1 MTACN
6 SEKNSENKLAS
17 ENRLISQNSLVKTHR
32 QKKANSHQTF
42 RLTQLFSTQLDK
54 WLIAACL
61 GMMTALSV
69 IGLLMTSGWFISAA
83 AMAGMVALGSHSFNY
98 LVPAAIIRVMAMV
111 RTAGRYGEMMVS
123 HHAVFGLLQR
133 LRVRFFTQF
142 ARLPLANLSSTLQST
157 HAMHRLTHD
166 IEVLNELPL
175 RVVSPWLVAT
185 TASLLVATLL
195 YQYEVN
201 PVLIAIFLIAGLML
215 PAMLTWRSI
224 KHARAHQ
231 ALAESRRVSLL
242 NPLSALTHLLIWQ
255 RWQSELTAFNS
266 LDTQHT
272 HQQKRIQRAQSLVM
286 LIMQWLIAAVLVGL
300 LVGFYHTSLVI
311 SVPMLLALFL
321 GIMGMTDLLAPL
333 VTHSLALGNSLAA
346 KHQLNELL
354 NPSLQ
359 PSHHLTPDLTHH
371 LNHDLA
377 PLPIDVARLS
387 APLTLTINQLAAK
400 MPQAIVGFKAIS
412 FTATQG
418 TPVLITGRSG
428 AGKSTLL
435 QVLAHELAP
444 QQGSIELNG
453 MDWLALPNT
462 PALTGY
468 LGQQIDIFDQTL
480 ATNLRLG
487 SADAGDEQLW
497 QVLDSVGL
505 KDWARNQPLQ
515 LQTPLGEYGQAIS
528 GGQARRIALARLL
541 LSPKKILLLDE
552 PFAGL
557 DKKSR
562 EALWQMLVQHQQQGI
577 LIIVTH
583 HLWQTDQP
591 INIVQLPEPDVFI

>member
-1 MTACN
+1 MKDSN
-6 SEKNSENKLAS
+6 SK
-17 ENRLISQNSLVKTHR
+17 NRLISPNSFVKTHP

-42 RLTQLFSTQLDK
+42 RLTQLFSTQLDN

-61 GMMTALSV
+61 GIMTALSV
-69 IGLLMTSGWFISAA
+69 IGLLMMSGWFISAA

-98 LVPAAIIRVMAMV
+98 LVPAAIIRVMAMI

-201 PVLIAIFLIAGLML
+201 PVLIATFLIAGLML
-215 PAMLTWRSI
+215 PALLTWRSI

-266 LDTQHT
+266 VDTQHT

-300 LVGFYHTSLVI
+300 LVGFYHTPLVI

-321 GIMGMTDLLAPL
+321 GIMGMTDLLTPL

-359 PSHHLTPDLTHH
+359 PSHHL
-371 LNHDLA
+371 NHDLA
-377 PLPIDVARLS
+377 PLPIDVARLN

-412 FTATQG
+412 LTATQG
-418 TPVLITGRSG
+418 IPVLITGRSG

-453 MDWLALPNT
+453 MDWLALQNT

-487 SADAGDEQLW
+487 NADASDEQLW
-497 QVLDSVGL
+497 QVLGKVGL
-505 KDWARNQPLQ
+505 KDWARSQPLQ

-562 EALWQMLVQHQQQGI
+562 EALWQMLVKHQQQGI

-583 HLWQTDQP
+583 HLWQTDHP
-591 INIVQLPEPDVFI
+591 INIVQLPEPDVLI

>member
-1 MTACN
+1 MTASN
-6 SEKNSENKLAS
+6 KEHNSENKLAS
-17 ENRLISQNSLVKTHR
+17 ENRLISQNSLIKTHP

-54 WLIAACL
+54 WLIAALL
-61 GMMTALSV
+61 GIMTALSV

-133 LRVRFFTQF
+133 LRVRFFNQF

-201 PVLIAIFLIAGLML
+201 PMLIAIFLIAGLML
-215 PAMLTWRSI
+215 PALLTWRSI

-266 LDTQHT
+266 VDTQHT

-300 LVGFYHTSLVI
+300 LVGFYHTPLVI
-311 SVPMLLALFL
+311 SVPMLLALSL
-321 GIMGMTDLLAPL
+321 GIMGMTDLLTPL

-359 PSHHLTPDLTHH
+359 PSHHL
-371 LNHDLA
+371 NHDLA
-377 PLPIDVARLS
+377 PLPIDVARLN
-387 APLTLTINQLAAK
+387 APLTLTIHQLAAK

-412 FTATQG
+412 LTATQG
-418 TPVLITGRSG
+418 IPVLITGRSG

-453 MDWLALPNT
+453 MDWLALHDT

-487 SADAGDEQLW
+487 NADASDEQLW
-497 QVLDSVGL
+497 QVLGKVGL
-505 KDWARNQPLQ
+505 KDWARSQPLQ

-583 HLWQTDQP
+583 HLWQTECP

>member
-1 MTACN
+1 MTD
-6 SEKNSENKLAS
+6 SNSENNS
-17 ENRLISQNSLVKTHR
+17 ENRLINQNSFVKTHP
-32 QKKANSHQTF
+32 QKKSNSHQTF

-61 GMMTALSV
+61 GIMTALSV

-83 AMAGMVALGSHSFNY
+83 AMAGMVALGSHNFNY

-133 LRVRFFTQF
+133 LRVRFFNQF

-185 TASLLVATLL
+185 TASLLVAILL
-195 YQYEVN
+195 YQYDVN

-224 KHARAHQ
+224 KHARAQQ

-255 RWQSELTAFNS
+255 RWQSELTDFNS
-266 LDTQHT
+266 VDTQHT

-300 LVGFYHTSLVI
+300 LVGFYHTPLVI

-354 NPSLQ
+354 DPSLQ
-359 PSHHLTPDLTHH
+359 PSHH

-387 APLTLTINQLAAK
+387 APLTLTINQLAGK
-400 MPQAIVGFKAIS
+400 LPQAIVGFKAIS
-412 FTATQG
+412 LTATQG
-418 TPVLITGRSG
+418 IPVLITGRSG
-428 AGKSTLL
+428 VGKSTLL
-435 QVLAHELAP
+435 QVLAHELAA

-453 MDWLALPNT
+453 MDWLALQNK

-487 SADAGDEQLW
+487 SADASDEQLW
-497 QVLDSVGL
+497 QVLGKVGL
-505 KDWARNQPLQ
+505 KDWARSQPLQ

-541 LSPKKILLLDE
+541 LTPKKILLLDE

-557 DKKSR
+557 DTKSR

-583 HLWQTDQP
+583 HLWQTECP
-591 INIVQLPEPDVFI
+591 INIVQLPELDVLI

>member
-1 MTACN
+1 MTAP
-6 SEKNSENKLAS
+6 NSENNS
-17 ENRLISQNSLVKTHR
+17 ENRLISQNRLVKTHP

-54 WLIAACL
+54 WLIAALL
-61 GMMTALSV
+61 GIMTALSV

-133 LRVRFFTQF
+133 LRVRFFNQF

-185 TASLLVATLL
+185 TASLLVAILL

-201 PVLIAIFLIAGLML
+201 PMLIAIFLIAGLML

-300 LVGFYHTSLVI
+300 LVGFYHTPLVI
-311 SVPMLLALFL
+311 SVPMLLALSL

-359 PSHHLTPDLTHH
+359 PSHHL
-371 LNHDLA
+371 NHDLA
-377 PLPIDVARLS
+377 PLPIDVARLN

-412 FTATQG
+412 LTATQG
-418 TPVLITGRSG
+418 IPVLITGRSG

-444 QQGSIELNG
+444 QQGSIELSG
-453 MDWLALPNT
+453 MDWLALHNT
-462 PALTGY
+462 PALIGY

-487 SADAGDEQLW
+487 NADASDEQLW
-497 QVLDSVGL
+497 QVLGKVGL
-505 KDWARNQPLQ
+505 KDWARSQPLQ

-562 EALWQMLVQHQQQGI
+562 EALWQMLVKHQQQGI

-583 HLWQTDQP
+583 HLWQTECP
-591 INIVQLPEPDVFI
+591 INIVQLPEPDVLI

>member
-1 MTACN
+1 MTAPN
-6 SEKNSENKLAS
+6 SEKNSENKFAS
-17 ENRLISQNSLVKTHR
+17 ENRLISQKSLVKTHR

-61 GMMTALSV
+61 GIMTALSV

-83 AMAGMVALGSHSFNY
+83 AMAGMLALGSHSFNY

-123 HHAVFGLLQR
+123 HHAVFGLLRR
-133 LRVRFFTQF
+133 LRVRFFNQF

-201 PVLIAIFLIAGLML
+201 PVLIGIFLIAGLML

-300 LVGFYHTSLVI
+300 LVGFYHTPLII

-359 PSHHLTPDLTHH
+359 PNHYLKPDLA
-371 LNHDLA
+371 HDLA
-377 PLPIDVARLS
+377 PLPIDAARLN

-412 FTATQG
+412 LTATQG
-418 TPVLITGRSG
+418 IPVLITGRSG

-444 QQGSIELNG
+444 QQGSIELSG
-453 MDWLALPNT
+453 MDWLALHNT

-487 SADAGDEQLW
+487 SADASDEQLW
-497 QVLDSVGL
+497 QVLSKVGL

>member
-1 MTACN
+1 MTDSNC
-6 SEKNSENKLAS
+6 ENNS
-17 ENRLISQNSLVKTHR
+17 ENRLISQNSFVKTHR
-32 QKKANSHQTF
+32 QKKVNSHQTF

-54 WLIAACL
+54 WLIAALL
-61 GMMTALSV
+61 GIMTALSV

-133 LRVRFFTQF
+133 LRVRFFNQF

-166 IEVLNELPL
+166 IEILNELPL

-195 YQYEVN
+195 YQYGVN

-215 PAMLTWRSI
+215 PVMLTWRSI
-224 KHARAHQ
+224 KHARVHQ

-266 LDTQHT
+266 VDTQHT

-300 LVGFYHTSLVI
+300 LVGFYHTPLVI
-311 SVPMLLALFL
+311 SVPMLLALSL

-359 PSHHLTPDLTHH
+359 PSHHL
-371 LNHDLA
+371 NHDLA
-377 PLPIDVARLS
+377 PLPIDVARLN
-387 APLTLTINQLAAK
+387 APLTLAINQLAAK

-412 FTATQG
+412 LTATQG
-418 TPVLITGRSG
+418 IPVLITGRSG

-435 QVLAHELAP
+435 QVLARELAP

-453 MDWLALPNT
+453 RDWLALHDT

-487 SADAGDEQLW
+487 NADASDEQLW
-497 QVLDSVGL
+497 QVLGKVGL
-505 KDWARNQPLQ
+505 KDWARSQPLQ

-583 HLWQTDQP
+583 HLWQTECP
-591 INIVQLPEPDVFI
+591 INIVQLPEPGVFI

>member
-1 MTACN
+1 MTDSN
-6 SEKNSENKLAS
+6 SK
-17 ENRLISQNSLVKTHR
+17 NRLISQNSFVKTHP
-32 QKKANSHQTF
+32 QKKVNSHQTF

-54 WLIAACL
+54 WLIAALL
-61 GMMTALSV
+61 GILTALSV

-111 RTAGRYGEMMVS
+111 RTAGRYGEMIVS

-133 LRVRFFTQF
+133 LRVRFFNQF
-142 ARLPLANLSSTLQST
+142 VRLPLVKLSSTLQST

-215 PAMLTWRSI
+215 PALLTWRSI

-272 HQQKRIQRAQSLVM
+272 HQQKRIQRTQSLVM

-300 LVGFYHTSLVI
+300 LVGFYHTPLVI

-359 PSHHLTPDLTHH
+359 PSHHL
-371 LNHDLA
+371 NHDLA
-377 PLPIDVARLS
+377 PLPIDVARLN

-400 MPQAIVGFKAIS
+400 MPQAIVGFKAFS
-412 FTATQG
+412 LTATQG
-418 TPVLITGRSG
+418 IPVLITGRSG

-435 QVLAHELAP
+435 QVLARELAP

-453 MDWLALPNT
+453 MDWLTLPNT

-487 SADAGDEQLW
+487 NADASDEQLW
-497 QVLDSVGL
+497 QVLGKVGL
-505 KDWARNQPLQ
+505 KDWARSQPLQ

-541 LSPKKILLLDE
+541 LSPKRILLLDE

-583 HLWQTDQP
+583 HLWQTECP

>member
-1 MTACN
+1 MTDST

-17 ENRLISQNSLVKTHR
+17 ENRLINQNSRVNTHR
-32 QKKANSHQTF
+32 QKKSNSHQTF
-42 RLTQLFSTQLDK
+42 RLTQLFSTQLDN

-61 GMMTALSV
+61 AMMTALSV

-83 AMAGMVALGSHSFNY
+83 AMTGMVALGSHSFNY

-133 LRVRFFTQF
+133 LRVRFFNQF
-142 ARLPLANLSSTLQST
+142 SRLPLANLSITLQST

-166 IEVLNELPL
+166 IDVLNELPL

-195 YQYEVN
+195 YQYEVS

-215 PAMLTWRSI
+215 PTMLTWRSI

-266 LDTQHT
+266 VDTQHT

-286 LIMQWLIAAVLVGL
+286 LIMQWLMAAVLVGL
-300 LVGFYHTSLVI
+300 LVGFYHTPLVI

-359 PSHHLTPDLTHH
+359 PSHHL
-371 LNHDLA
+371 NHDLA
-377 PLPIDVARLS
+377 PLPIDVARLN
-387 APLTLTINQLAAK
+387 APLTLTIHQLAAK

-412 FTATQG
+412 LTATQG
-418 TPVLITGRSG
+418 IPVLITGRSG

-453 MDWLALPNT
+453 MDWLALQNT

-487 SADAGDEQLW
+487 NTYASDEQLW
-497 QVLDSVGL
+497 QVLGKVGL
-505 KDWARNQPLQ
+505 KDWARSQPLQ

-562 EALWQMLVQHQQQGI
+562 EALWQMLVKHQQQGI

-583 HLWQTDQP
+583 HLWQTDHP
-591 INIVQLPEPDVFI
+591 INIVQLPEPDVLI

>member
-1 MTACN
+1 MTAPN

-17 ENRLISQNSLVKTHR
+17 ENRLISQKSLVKTHL

-61 GMMTALSV
+61 GIMTALSV

-185 TASLLVATLL
+185 TASLLVAILL
-195 YQYEVN
+195 YQYEIN
-201 PVLIAIFLIAGLML
+201 PMLIGIFLIAGLML

-224 KHARAHQ
+224 KHASTHQ

-266 LDTQHT
+266 VDTQHT

-286 LIMQWLIAAVLVGL
+286 LIMQWLMAAVLVGL
-300 LVGFYHTSLVI
+300 LVGFYHTPLVI

-359 PSHHLTPDLTHH
+359 PSHHL
-371 LNHDLA
+371 NHDLA
-377 PLPIDVARLS
+377 PLPIDVARLN

-400 MPQAIVGFKAIS
+400 MPQAIVGFRAIS
-412 FTATQG
+412 LTATQG
-418 TPVLITGRSG
+418 IPVLITGRSG

-444 QQGSIELNG
+444 QQGSIELSG
-453 MDWLALPNT
+453 MDWLALHNT
-462 PALTGY
+462 SALTGY

-487 SADAGDEQLW
+487 NADASDEQLW
-497 QVLDSVGL
+497 QVLDKVGL
-505 KDWARNQPLQ
+505 KNWARSQPLQ

-541 LSPKKILLLDE
+541 LTPKKILLLDE

-583 HLWQTDQP
+583 HLWQTDQT

>member
-1 MTACN
+1 MTDST

-17 ENRLISQNSLVKTHR
+17 ENRLINQNSRVNTHR
-32 QKKANSHQTF
+32 QKKSNSHQTF

-61 GMMTALSV
+61 AIMTALSV

-133 LRVRFFTQF
+133 LRVRFFNQF

-195 YQYEVN
+195 YQYEVK

-266 LDTQHT
+266 VDTQHT

-286 LIMQWLIAAVLVGL
+286 LIMQWLMAAVLVGL
-300 LVGFYHTSLVI
+300 LVGFYHTPLVI

-321 GIMGMTDLLAPL
+321 GIMGMTDLLTPL

-359 PSHHLTPDLTHH
+359 PSHHL
-371 LNHDLA
+371 NHDLA
-377 PLPIDVARLS
+377 PLPIDVARLN

-412 FTATQG
+412 LTATQG
-418 TPVLITGRSG
+418 IPVLITGRSG

-453 MDWLALPNT
+453 MDWLALHNT

-487 SADAGDEQLW
+487 NADASDEQLW
-497 QVLDSVGL
+497 QVLGKVGL
-505 KDWARNQPLQ
+505 KDWARSQPLQ

-541 LSPKKILLLDE
+541 LTPKKILLLDE

-583 HLWQTDQP
+583 HLWQTECP
-591 INIVQLPEPDVFI
+591 INIMQLPEPDVLI

>member
-1 MTACN
+1 MTDSNC
-6 SEKNSENKLAS
+6 ENNS
-17 ENRLISQNSLVKTHR
+17 ENRLISQNSFVKTHR
-32 QKKANSHQTF
+32 QKKVNSHQTF

-54 WLIAACL
+54 WLIAALL
-61 GMMTALSV
+61 GIMTALSV

-133 LRVRFFTQF
+133 LRVRFFNQF

-166 IEVLNELPL
+166 IEILNELPL

-195 YQYEVN
+195 YQYGVN

-215 PAMLTWRSI
+215 PVMLTWRSI
-224 KHARAHQ
+224 KHARVHQ

-266 LDTQHT
+266 VDTQHT

-300 LVGFYHTSLVI
+300 LVGLYHTPLVI

-359 PSHHLTPDLTHH
+359 PSHHL
-371 LNHDLA
+371 NHDLA
-377 PLPIDVARLS
+377 PLPIDVARLN
-387 APLTLTINQLAAK
+387 APLTLAINQLAAK

-412 FTATQG
+412 LTATQG
-418 TPVLITGRSG
+418 IPVLITGRSG

-435 QVLAHELAP
+435 QVLARELAP

-453 MDWLALPNT
+453 RDWLALHDT

-487 SADAGDEQLW
+487 NADASDEQLW
-497 QVLDSVGL
+497 QVLGKVGL
-505 KDWARNQPLQ
+505 KDWARSQPLQ

-583 HLWQTDQP
+583 HLWQTECP
-591 INIVQLPEPDVFI
+591 INIVQLPEPGVFI

>member
-1 MTACN
+1 MTDSN
-6 SEKNSENKLAS
+6 SK
-17 ENRLISQNSLVKTHR
+17 NRLISQNSFVKTHP

-54 WLIAACL
+54 WLIAALL
-61 GMMTALSV
+61 GIMTALSV

-123 HHAVFGLLQR
+123 HHVVFVLLQR

-201 PVLIAIFLIAGLML
+201 PTLIAIFLIAGLML
-215 PAMLTWRSI
+215 PAMLTWISI

-300 LVGFYHTSLVI
+300 LMGFYHTPLVI

-359 PSHHLTPDLTHH
+359 PSHHL
-371 LNHDLA
+371 NHDLA

-387 APLTLTINQLAAK
+387 APLTLTIHQLAGK

-412 FTATQG
+412 LTATQG
-418 TPVLITGRSG
+418 IPVLITGRSG

-453 MDWLALPNT
+453 MDWLALHNT

-487 SADAGDEQLW
+487 NADASDEQLW
-497 QVLDSVGL
+497 QVLGKVGL
-505 KDWARNQPLQ
+505 KDWARSQPLR

-583 HLWQTDQP
+583 HLWQTECP

>member
-1 MTACN
+1 MTDSNC
-6 SEKNSENKLAS
+6 ENNS
-17 ENRLISQNSLVKTHR
+17 ENRLISQNNLVKTHR

-54 WLIAACL
+54 WLIAALL
-61 GMMTALSV
+61 GIMTALSV

-133 LRVRFFTQF
+133 LRVRFFNQF

-166 IEVLNELPL
+166 IEILNELPL

-201 PVLIAIFLIAGLML
+201 PMLIAIFLIAGLML
-215 PAMLTWRSI
+215 PALLTWRSI

-300 LVGFYHTSLVI
+300 LVGFYHTPLII
-311 SVPMLLALFL
+311 SVPMLLALSL

-359 PSHHLTPDLTHH
+359 PSHY
-371 LNHDLA
+371 LNHDLT
-377 PLPIDVARLS
+377 PLPIDVARLN

-412 FTATQG
+412 LTATQG
-418 TPVLITGRSG
+418 IPVLITGRSG

-435 QVLAHELAP
+435 QVLARELAP

-453 MDWLALPNT
+453 MDWLALQNT

-487 SADAGDEQLW
+487 NTYASDEQLW
-497 QVLDSVGL
+497 QVLGKVGL
-505 KDWARNQPLQ
+505 KDWARSQPLQ

-583 HLWQTDQP
+583 HLWQTECP
-591 INIVQLPEPDVFI
+591 INIVQLPEPDVLI

>member
-1 MTACN
+1 MTDSNC
-6 SEKNSENKLAS
+6 ENNS
-17 ENRLISQNSLVKTHR
+17 ENRLISQNSFVKTHR
-32 QKKANSHQTF
+32 QKKVNSHQTF

-54 WLIAACL
+54 WLIAALL
-61 GMMTALSV
+61 GIMTALSV

-133 LRVRFFTQF
+133 LRVRFFNQF

-195 YQYEVN
+195 YQYGVN

-215 PAMLTWRSI
+215 PVMLTWRSI
-224 KHARAHQ
+224 KHARVHQ

-266 LDTQHT
+266 VDTQHT

-300 LVGFYHTSLVI
+300 LVGFYHTPLVI
-311 SVPMLLALFL
+311 SVPMLLALSL
-321 GIMGMTDLLAPL
+321 GIMGMTDLLTPL

-359 PSHHLTPDLTHH
+359 PSHHL
-371 LNHDLA
+371 NHDLA
-377 PLPIDVARLS
+377 PLPIDVARLN
-387 APLTLTINQLAAK
+387 APLTLTIHQLAAK

-412 FTATQG
+412 LTATQG
-418 TPVLITGRSG
+418 IPVLITGRSG

-435 QVLAHELAP
+435 QVLARELAP

-453 MDWLALPNT
+453 RDWLALHDT

-487 SADAGDEQLW
+487 NADASDEQLW
-497 QVLDSVGL
+497 QVLGKVGL
-505 KDWARNQPLQ
+505 KDWARSQPLQ

-583 HLWQTDQP
+583 HLWQTECP
-591 INIVQLPEPDVFI
+591 INIVQLPEPGVFI

>member
-1 MTACN
+1 MTAPN
-6 SEKNSENKLAS
+6 SENNSENKLAS
-17 ENRLISQNSLVKTHR
+17 ENRLISQNRLAKTHT

-54 WLIAACL
+54 WLIAALL
-61 GMMTALSV
+61 GIMTALSV

-83 AMAGMVALGSHSFNY
+83 ALAGMVALGSHSFNY
-98 LVPAAIIRVMAMV
+98 LVPAAIIRVMAMI

-166 IEVLNELPL
+166 IEILNELPL

-195 YQYEVN
+195 YQYGVN
-201 PVLIAIFLIAGLML
+201 PMLIATFLIAGLML
-215 PAMLTWRSI
+215 PVMLTWRSI
-224 KHARAHQ
+224 KHARVHQ

-266 LDTQHT
+266 VDTQHT

-300 LVGFYHTSLVI
+300 LVGFYHTPLVI

-359 PSHHLTPDLTHH
+359 PSHHL
-371 LNHDLA
+371 NHDLA
-377 PLPIDVARLS
+377 PLPIDVARLN
-387 APLTLTINQLAAK
+387 APLTLTIHQLAGK

-412 FTATQG
+412 LTATQG
-418 TPVLITGRSG
+418 IPVLITGRSG

-435 QVLAHELAP
+435 QVLARELAP

-453 MDWLALPNT
+453 MDWLALHNT

-487 SADAGDEQLW
+487 STDASDEQLW
-497 QVLDSVGL
+497 QVLGKVGL
-505 KDWARNQPLQ
+505 KDWARSQPLQ

-541 LSPKKILLLDE
+541 LTPKKILLLDE

-583 HLWQTDQP
+583 HLWQTECP
-591 INIVQLPEPDVFI
+591 INIVQLPEPDVLI

>member
-1 MTACN
+1 MTDSNC
-6 SEKNSENKLAS
+6 ENNS
-17 ENRLISQNSLVKTHR
+17 ENRLISQNSLVKTHP

-42 RLTQLFSTQLDK
+42 RLSQLFSTQLDK
-54 WLIAACL
+54 WLIAALL
-61 GMMTALSV
+61 GIMTALSV

-133 LRVRFFTQF
+133 LRVRFFNQF

-166 IEVLNELPL
+166 IEILNELPL

-201 PVLIAIFLIAGLML
+201 PMLIAIFLIAGLML
-215 PAMLTWRSI
+215 PALLTWRSI

-300 LVGFYHTSLVI
+300 LVGFYHTPLVI

-359 PSHHLTPDLTHH
+359 PSHHL
-371 LNHDLA
+371 NHDLA
-377 PLPIDVARLS
+377 PLPIDVARLN
-387 APLTLTINQLAAK
+387 APLTLTIHQLAGK

-412 FTATQG
+412 LTATQG
-418 TPVLITGRSG
+418 IPVLITGRSG

-453 MDWLALPNT
+453 MDWLALQNT

-487 SADAGDEQLW
+487 NTYASDEQLW
-497 QVLDSVGL
+497 QVLGKVGL
-505 KDWARNQPLQ
+505 KDWARSQPLQ

-562 EALWQMLVQHQQQGI
+562 EALWQMLVKHQQQGI

-583 HLWQTDQP
+583 HLWQTDHP
-591 INIVQLPEPDVFI
+591 INIVQLPEPDVLI

>member
-1 MTACN
+1 MTDSN
-6 SEKNSENKLAS
+6 SK
-17 ENRLISQNSLVKTHR
+17 NRLISQNSLVNTHR

-61 GMMTALSV
+61 AMMTALSV

-83 AMAGMVALGSHSFNY
+83 AMTGMVALGSHSFNY

-133 LRVRFFTQF
+133 LRVRFFNQF
-142 ARLPLANLSSTLQST
+142 SRLPLANLSITLQST

-166 IEVLNELPL
+166 IDVLNELPL

-201 PVLIAIFLIAGLML
+201 PVLITIFLIAGLML

-224 KHARAHQ
+224 KHALAHQ

-266 LDTQHT
+266 FDTQHT

-300 LVGFYHTSLVI
+300 LVGFYHTPLVI

-354 NPSLQ
+354 NPLLQ
-359 PSHHLTPDLTHH
+359 PNHH

-377 PLPIDVARLS
+377 PLPIDVARLD
-387 APLTLTINQLAAK
+387 APLTLTINQLAGK
-400 MPQAIVGFKAIS
+400 MPEAIVGFKAIS
-412 FTATQG
+412 LTATQG
-418 TPVLITGRSG
+418 IPVLITGRSG

-453 MDWLALPNT
+453 RDWLALPNT

-487 SADAGDEQLW
+487 NADASDEQLW
-497 QVLDSVGL
+497 QVLGKVGL

-541 LSPKKILLLDE
+541 LSSKKILLLDE

-583 HLWQTDQP
+583 HLWQIDQP

>member
-1 MTACN
+1 MTAPN

-17 ENRLISQNSLVKTHR
+17 ENRLISQKSLVKTHL

-61 GMMTALSV
+61 GIMTALSV

-123 HHAVFGLLQR
+123 HHAVFGLLRR

-201 PVLIAIFLIAGLML
+201 PMLIAIFLIAGLML

-224 KHARAHQ
+224 KHASTHQ

-300 LVGFYHTSLVI
+300 LVGFYHTPLVI

-359 PSHHLTPDLTHH
+359 PSHHLTPDL
-371 LNHDLA
+371 A
-377 PLPIDVARLS
+377 PLPIDAARLN

-412 FTATQG
+412 LTATQG
-418 TPVLITGRSG
+418 IPVLITGRSG

-444 QQGSIELNG
+444 QQGSIELSG
-453 MDWLALPNT
+453 MDWLALHDT

-487 SADAGDEQLW
+487 NADASDEQLW
-497 QVLDSVGL
+497 QVLGKVGL
-505 KDWARNQPLQ
+505 KDWARSQPLQ

-541 LSPKKILLLDE
+541 LTPKKILLLDE

-583 HLWQTDQP
+583 HLWQTECP
-591 INIVQLPEPDVFI
+591 INIVQLPEPDFFI

>member
-1 MTACN
+1 MTAPN
-6 SEKNSENKLAS
+6 SENNSENKLAS
-17 ENRLISQNSLVKTHR
+17 ENRLISQNRLAKTHT

-54 WLIAACL
+54 WLIAALL
-61 GMMTALSV
+61 GIMTALSV

-133 LRVRFFTQF
+133 LRVRFFNQF

-185 TASLLVATLL
+185 TASLLVAILL
-195 YQYEVN
+195 YQYDVN
-201 PVLIAIFLIAGLML
+201 PVLITIFLIAGLML
-215 PAMLTWRSI
+215 PAMLTWISI

-300 LVGFYHTSLVI
+300 LVGFYHTPLVI

-359 PSHHLTPDLTHH
+359 PSHHL
-371 LNHDLA
+371 NHDLA
-377 PLPIDVARLS
+377 PLPIDVARLN
-387 APLTLTINQLAAK
+387 APLTLTIHQLAGK

-412 FTATQG
+412 LTATQG
-418 TPVLITGRSG
+418 IPVLITGRSG

-453 MDWLALPNT
+453 MDWLALQNT

-487 SADAGDEQLW
+487 NTYASDEQLW
-497 QVLDSVGL
+497 QVLGKVGL
-505 KDWARNQPLQ
+505 KDWARSQPLQ

-562 EALWQMLVQHQQQGI
+562 EALWQMLVKHQQQGI

-583 HLWQTDQP
+583 HLWQTDHP
-591 INIVQLPEPDVFI
+591 INIVQLPEPDVLI

>member
-1 MTACN
+1 MTAPN
-6 SEKNSENKLAS
+6 SEKNSENKFAS
-17 ENRLISQNSLVKTHR
+17 ENRLISQKSLAKTHR

-61 GMMTALSV
+61 GIMTALSV

-83 AMAGMVALGSHSFNY
+83 AMTGMVALGSHSFNY

-123 HHAVFGLLQR
+123 HHAVFGLLRR
-133 LRVRFFTQF
+133 LRVRFFNQF

-201 PVLIAIFLIAGLML
+201 PMLIAIFLIAGLML
-215 PAMLTWRSI
+215 PALLTWRSI

-266 LDTQHT
+266 VDTQHT

-300 LVGFYHTSLVI
+300 LVGFYHTPLVI
-311 SVPMLLALFL
+311 SVPMLLALSL

-359 PSHHLTPDLTHH
+359 PSHHL
-371 LNHDLA
+371 NHDLA
-377 PLPIDVARLS
+377 PLPIDAARLN

-412 FTATQG
+412 LTATQG
-418 TPVLITGRSG
+418 IPVLITGRSG

-444 QQGSIELNG
+444 QQGSIELSG

-487 SADAGDEQLW
+487 NADASDEQLW
-497 QVLDSVGL
+497 QVLGKVGL

-541 LSPKKILLLDE
+541 LTPKKILLLDE

-583 HLWQTDQP
+583 HLWQTECP

>member
-1 MTACN
+1 MTDSN
-6 SEKNSENKLAS
+6 SK
-17 ENRLISQNSLVKTHR
+17 NRLISQNSLVNTHR

-54 WLIAACL
+54 WLIAALL
-61 GMMTALSV
+61 GIMTALSV

-133 LRVRFFTQF
+133 LRVRFFNQF

-166 IEVLNELPL
+166 IEILNELPL

-201 PVLIAIFLIAGLML
+201 PMLIAIFLIAGLML
-215 PAMLTWRSI
+215 PALLTWRSI

-300 LVGFYHTSLVI
+300 LVGFYHTPLVI
-311 SVPMLLALFL
+311 SVPMLLALSL
-321 GIMGMTDLLAPL
+321 GIMGMTDLLTPL

-359 PSHHLTPDLTHH
+359 PSHHL
-371 LNHDLA
+371 NHDLA
-377 PLPIDVARLS
+377 PLPIDVARLN
-387 APLTLTINQLAAK
+387 APLTLTIHQLAGK

-412 FTATQG
+412 LTATQG
-418 TPVLITGRSG
+418 IPVLITGRSG

-453 MDWLALPNT
+453 MDWLALQNT

-487 SADAGDEQLW
+487 NTYASDEQLW
-497 QVLDSVGL
+497 QVLGKVGL
-505 KDWARNQPLQ
+505 KDWARSQPLQ

-562 EALWQMLVQHQQQGI
+562 EALWQMLVKHQQQGI

-583 HLWQTDQP
+583 HLWQTDHP
-591 INIVQLPEPDVFI
+591 INIVQLPEPDVLI

>member
-1 MTACN
+1 MTAP
-6 SEKNSENKLAS
+6 NSENNS
-17 ENRLISQNSLVKTHR
+17 ENRLISQNSLAKTHT

-54 WLIAACL
+54 WLIAALL
-61 GMMTALSV
+61 GIMTALSV

-133 LRVRFFTQF
+133 LRVRFFNQF

-224 KHARAHQ
+224 KHARAQQ

-266 LDTQHT
+266 VDTQHT

-300 LVGFYHTSLVI
+300 LVGFYHTPLVI

-359 PSHHLTPDLTHH
+359 PSHHL
-371 LNHDLA
+371 NHDLA
-377 PLPIDVARLS
+377 PLPIDVARLN
-387 APLTLTINQLAAK
+387 APLILIINQLAGK

-412 FTATQG
+412 LTATQDI
-418 TPVLITGRSG
+418 PVLLTGRSG

-453 MDWLALPNT
+453 IDWLALQNT

-487 SADAGDEQLW
+487 STDASDEQLW
-497 QVLDSVGL
+497 QVLGKVGL
-505 KDWARNQPLQ
+505 KDWARSQPLQ

-541 LSPKKILLLDE
+541 LTPKKILLLDE

-562 EALWQMLVQHQQQGI
+562 EAMWQMLVQHQQQGI

-583 HLWQTDQP
+583 HLWQTECP
-591 INIVQLPEPDVFI
+591 INIVQLPEPDVLI

>member
-1 MTACN
+1 MTD
-6 SEKNSENKLAS
+6 SNSENNS
-17 ENRLISQNSLVKTHR
+17 ENRLINQNSLIKTHR
-32 QKKANSHQTF
+32 QKKTNSHQTF

-54 WLIAACL
+54 WLIAALL
-61 GMMTALSV
+61 GILTALSV
-69 IGLLMTSGWFISAA
+69 IGLLMMSGWFISAA

-123 HHAVFGLLQR
+123 HHTVFGLLQR
-133 LRVRFFTQF
+133 LRVRFFNQF
-142 ARLPLANLSSTLQST
+142 SRLPLANLSSTLQST

-215 PAMLTWRSI
+215 PAMLTWISI
-224 KHARAHQ
+224 RHARAHQ

-266 LDTQHT
+266 VDTQHT

-300 LVGFYHTSLVI
+300 LVGFYHTPLVI

-333 VTHSLALGNSLAA
+333 ITHSLAFGNSLAA

-359 PSHHLTPDLTHH
+359 PRYH

-377 PLPIDVARLS
+377 LLPIDVARLS
-387 APLTLTINQLAAK
+387 APLTLTIHQLAAK

-412 FTATQG
+412 LTATQG
-418 TPVLITGRSG
+418 IPVLITGRSG

-453 MDWLALPNT
+453 MDWLALQNT

-487 SADAGDEQLW
+487 STDASDEQLW
-497 QVLDSVGL
+497 QVLGKVGL
-505 KDWARNQPLQ
+505 KDWARSQPLQ

-541 LSPKKILLLDE
+541 LTPKKILLLDE

-562 EALWQMLVQHQQQGI
+562 ETLWQMLVKHQQQGI

-583 HLWQTDQP
+583 HLWQTEHP

>member
-1 MTACN
+1 MTAP
-6 SEKNSENKLAS
+6 NSENNS
-17 ENRLISQNSLVKTHR
+17 ENRLINQNRLVKTHT

-54 WLIAACL
+54 WLIAALL
-61 GMMTALSV
+61 GIMTALSV

-83 AMAGMVALGSHSFNY
+83 AMAGMLALGSHSFNY
-98 LVPAAIIRVMAMV
+98 LVPAAIIRVMAMI

-185 TASLLVATLL
+185 TASLLVAILL

-201 PVLIAIFLIAGLML
+201 PVLIATFLIAGLML
-215 PAMLTWRSI
+215 PALLTWRSI

-300 LVGFYHTSLVI
+300 LVGFYHTPLVI

-359 PSHHLTPDLTHH
+359 PSHHL
-371 LNHDLA
+371 NHDLA
-377 PLPIDVARLS
+377 PLPIDVARLN
-387 APLTLTINQLAAK
+387 APLTLTIHQLAGK

-412 FTATQG
+412 LTATQG
-418 TPVLITGRSG
+418 IPVLITGRSG

-453 MDWLALPNT
+453 MDWLALQNT

-487 SADAGDEQLW
+487 NADASDEQLW
-497 QVLDSVGL
+497 QVLGKVGL
-505 KDWARNQPLQ
+505 KDWARSQPLQ

-562 EALWQMLVQHQQQGI
+562 EALWQMLVKHQQQGI

-583 HLWQTDQP
+583 HLWQTDHP
-591 INIVQLPEPDVFI
+591 INIVQLPEPDVLI

>member
-1 MTACN
+1 MTDSNC
-6 SEKNSENKLAS
+6 ENNS
-17 ENRLISQNSLVKTHR
+17 ENRLISQNNLVKTHR

-54 WLIAACL
+54 WLIAALL
-61 GMMTALSV
+61 GIMTALSV

-133 LRVRFFTQF
+133 LRVRFFNQF

-201 PVLIAIFLIAGLML
+201 PMLIAIFLIAGLML

-300 LVGFYHTSLVI
+300 LVGFYHTPLVI
-311 SVPMLLALFL
+311 SVPMLLALSL

-359 PSHHLTPDLTHH
+359 PSHY
-371 LNHDLA
+371 LNHDLT
-377 PLPIDVARLS
+377 PLPIDVARLN

-412 FTATQG
+412 LTATQG
-418 TPVLITGRSG
+418 IPVLITGRSG

-453 MDWLALPNT
+453 MDWLALQNT

-487 SADAGDEQLW
+487 NTYASDEQLW
-497 QVLDSVGL
+497 QVLGKVGL
-505 KDWARNQPLQ
+505 KDWARSQPLQ

-562 EALWQMLVQHQQQGI
+562 EALWQMLVKHQQQGI

-583 HLWQTDQP
+583 HLWQTDHP
-591 INIVQLPEPDVFI
+591 INIVQLPEPDVLI

>member
-1 MTACN
+1 MTDSNC
-6 SEKNSENKLAS
+6 ENNS
-17 ENRLISQNSLVKTHR
+17 ENRLISQNRLVKTHL

-54 WLIAACL
+54 WLIAALL
-61 GMMTALSV
+61 GILTALSV

-133 LRVRFFTQF
+133 LRVRFFNQF

-166 IEVLNELPL
+166 IEILNELPL

-201 PVLIAIFLIAGLML
+201 PMLIAIFLIAGLML
-215 PAMLTWRSI
+215 PALLTWRSI

-266 LDTQHT
+266 VDTQHT

-300 LVGFYHTSLVI
+300 LVGFYHTPLVI
-311 SVPMLLALFL
+311 SVPMLLALSL
-321 GIMGMTDLLAPL
+321 GIMGMTDLLTPL

-359 PSHHLTPDLTHH
+359 PSHHL
-371 LNHDLA
+371 NHDLA
-377 PLPIDVARLS
+377 PLPIDVARLN
-387 APLTLTINQLAAK
+387 APLTLTIHQLAAK

-412 FTATQG
+412 LTATQG
-418 TPVLITGRSG
+418 IPVLITGRSG

-453 MDWLALPNT
+453 MDWLALHDT

-487 SADAGDEQLW
+487 STDASDEQLW
-497 QVLDSVGL
+497 QVLDRVGL

-562 EALWQMLVQHQQQGI
+562 EALWQMLVRHQQQGI

-583 HLWQTDQP
+583 HLWQTECP

>member
-1 MTACN
+1 MTDSNC
-6 SEKNSENKLAS
+6 ENNS
-17 ENRLISQNSLVKTHR
+17 ENRLISQNSFVKTHR
-32 QKKANSHQTF
+32 QKKVNSHQTF

-54 WLIAACL
+54 WLIAALL
-61 GMMTALSV
+61 GIMTALSV

-133 LRVRFFTQF
+133 LRVRFFNQF

-166 IEVLNELPL
+166 IEILNELPL

-185 TASLLVATLL
+185 TASLLVAISL
-195 YQYEVN
+195 YQYGVN
-201 PVLIAIFLIAGLML
+201 PVLIATFLIAGLML
-215 PAMLTWRSI
+215 PVMLTWRSI
-224 KHARAHQ
+224 KHARVHQ

-266 LDTQHT
+266 VDTQHT

-300 LVGFYHTSLVI
+300 LVGFYHTPLVI

-359 PSHHLTPDLTHH
+359 PSHHL
-371 LNHDLA
+371 NHDLA
-377 PLPIDVARLS
+377 PLPIDAARLN

-412 FTATQG
+412 LTATQG
-418 TPVLITGRSG
+418 IPVLITGRSG

-444 QQGSIELNG
+444 QQGSIELSG

-487 SADAGDEQLW
+487 NADASDEQLW
-497 QVLDSVGL
+497 QVLGKVGL
-505 KDWARNQPLQ
+505 KDWARSQPLQ

-583 HLWQTDQP
+583 HLWQTECP

>member
-1 MTACN
+1 MTAPN
-6 SEKNSENKLAS
+6 SEKNSENKFAS
-17 ENRLISQNSLVKTHR
+17 ENRLISQKSLVKTHR

-61 GMMTALSV
+61 GIMTALSV

-123 HHAVFGLLQR
+123 HHAVFGLLRR
-133 LRVRFFTQF
+133 LRVRFFNQF

-300 LVGFYHTSLVI
+300 LVGFYHTPLVI

-359 PSHHLTPDLTHH
+359 PSHHL
-371 LNHDLA
+371 NHDLA
-377 PLPIDVARLS
+377 PLPIDAARLN

-412 FTATQG
+412 LTATQG
-418 TPVLITGRSG
+418 IPVLITGRSG

-444 QQGSIELNG
+444 QQGSIELSG
-453 MDWLALPNT
+453 MDWLALHDT

-487 SADAGDEQLW
+487 NADASDEQLW
-497 QVLDSVGL
+497 QVLGKVGL
-505 KDWARNQPLQ
+505 KDWARSQPLQ

-541 LSPKKILLLDE
+541 LTPKKILLLDE

-557 DKKSR
+557 DKKRR

-583 HLWQTDQP
+583 HLWQTECP

>member
-1 MTACN
+1 MTDSNC
-6 SEKNSENKLAS
+6 ENNS
-17 ENRLISQNSLVKTHR
+17 ENRLISQNNLVKTHR

-54 WLIAACL
+54 WLIAALL
-61 GMMTALSV
+61 GIMTALSV

-133 LRVRFFTQF
+133 LRVRFFNQF

-201 PVLIAIFLIAGLML
+201 PMLIAIFLIAGLML
-215 PAMLTWRSI
+215 PALLTWRSI

-300 LVGFYHTSLVI
+300 LVGFYHTPLVI
-311 SVPMLLALFL
+311 SVPMLLALSL

-359 PSHHLTPDLTHH
+359 PSHHL
-371 LNHDLA
+371 NHDLA
-377 PLPIDVARLS
+377 PLPIDVARLN

-412 FTATQG
+412 LTATQG
-418 TPVLITGRSG
+418 IPVLITGRSG

-435 QVLAHELAP
+435 QVLARELAP

-453 MDWLALPNT
+453 RDWLALHDT

-487 SADAGDEQLW
+487 NTYASDEQLW
-497 QVLDSVGL
+497 QVLGKVGL
-505 KDWARNQPLQ
+505 KDWARSQPLQ

-552 PFAGL
+552 PFTGL

-562 EALWQMLVQHQQQGI
+562 EALWQMLVKHQQQGI

-583 HLWQTDQP
+583 HLWQTDHP
-591 INIVQLPEPDVFI
+591 INIVQLPEPDVLI

>member
-1 MTACN
+1 MTASN
-6 SEKNSENKLAS
+6 NENNSENKLAS
-17 ENRLISQNSLVKTHR
+17 ENRLINQNSFVKTHR

-54 WLIAACL
+54 WLIAALL
-61 GMMTALSV
+61 GILTALSV

-133 LRVRFFTQF
+133 LRVRFFNQF

-195 YQYEVN
+195 YQHEVN
-201 PVLIAIFLIAGLML
+201 PVLIATFLIAGLML
-215 PAMLTWRSI
+215 PVMLTWSSI

-266 LDTQHT
+266 LDTKHT

-286 LIMQWLIAAVLVGL
+286 LIMHWLIAAVLIGL
-300 LVGFYHTSLVI
+300 LVGFYHTPLVI

-354 NPSLQ
+354 KPSLQ
-359 PSHHLTPDLTHH
+359 PNHH

-387 APLTLTINQLAAK
+387 APLTLTINQLVAK

-412 FTATQG
+412 LTATQG
-418 TPVLITGRSG
+418 IPVLITGRSG

-453 MDWLALPNT
+453 MDWLALHNP

-487 SADAGDEQLW
+487 NADASDEQLW
-497 QVLDSVGL
+497 QVLGKVGL
-505 KDWARNQPLQ
+505 KDWARSQPLQ

-541 LSPKKILLLDE
+541 LTQKKILLLDE

-583 HLWQTDQP
+583 HLWQTECP

>member
-1 MTACN
+1 MTG
-6 SEKNSENKLAS
+6 SNSENNS

-42 RLTQLFSTQLDK
+42 HLTQLFSTQLDK
-54 WLIAACL
+54 WLIAALL
-61 GMMTALSV
+61 GILTALSV
-69 IGLLMTSGWFISAA
+69 IGLLMMSGWFISAA

-123 HHAVFGLLQR
+123 HHTVFGLLQR
-133 LRVRFFTQF
+133 LRVRFFNQF
-142 ARLPLANLSSTLQST
+142 SRLPLANLSSTLQST

-215 PAMLTWRSI
+215 PAMLTWISI
-224 KHARAHQ
+224 RHARAHQ

-272 HQQKRIQRAQSLVM
+272 HQQKLIQRAQSLVM

-300 LVGFYHTSLVI
+300 LVGFYHTPLAI

-333 VTHSLALGNSLAA
+333 ITHSLAFGNSLAA

-359 PSHHLTPDLTHH
+359 PRYHLTPDLTHH

-387 APLTLTINQLAAK
+387 APLTLTIHQLAAK

-412 FTATQG
+412 LTATQG
-418 TPVLITGRSG
+418 IPVLITGRSG

-453 MDWLALPNT
+453 MDWLALQNT

-487 SADAGDEQLW
+487 STDASDEQLW
-497 QVLDSVGL
+497 QVLGKVGL
-505 KDWARNQPLQ
+505 KDWARSQPLQ

-557 DKKSR
+557 DTKSR

-583 HLWQTDQP
+583 HLWQTECP
-591 INIVQLPEPDVFI
+591 INIVQLPEPDVLI

>member
-1 MTACN
+1 MTDST

-17 ENRLISQNSLVKTHR
+17 ENRLINQNSRVNTHR
-32 QKKANSHQTF
+32 QKKSNSHQTF

-61 GMMTALSV
+61 AMMTALSV

-83 AMAGMVALGSHSFNY
+83 AMTGMVALGSHSFNY

-133 LRVRFFTQF
+133 LRVRFFNQF
-142 ARLPLANLSSTLQST
+142 SRLPLANLSITLQST

-166 IEVLNELPL
+166 IDVLNELPL

-195 YQYEVN
+195 YQYEVS

-215 PAMLTWRSI
+215 PTMLTWRSI

-266 LDTQHT
+266 VDTQHT

-286 LIMQWLIAAVLVGL
+286 LIMQWLMAAVLVGL
-300 LVGFYHTSLVI
+300 LVGFYHTPLVI

-346 KHQLNELL
+346 QHQLNELL

-359 PSHHLTPDLTHH
+359 PSHHLTPDL
-371 LNHDLA
+371 A
-377 PLPIDVARLS
+377 PLPIDVARLN

-412 FTATQG
+412 LTATQG
-418 TPVLITGRSG
+418 IPVLITGRSG

-444 QQGSIELNG
+444 QQGSIELSG

-487 SADAGDEQLW
+487 NADASNEQLW
-497 QVLDSVGL
+497 QVLGKVGL
-505 KDWARNQPLQ
+505 KDWARSQPLQ

-562 EALWQMLVQHQQQGI
+562 EALWQMLVKHQQQGI

-583 HLWQTDQP
+583 HLWQIDQP

>member
-1 MTACN
+1 MTAP
-6 SEKNSENKLAS
+6 NSENNS
-17 ENRLISQNSLVKTHR
+17 ENRLINQNRLVKTHT

-54 WLIAACL
+54 WLIAALL
-61 GMMTALSV
+61 GIMTALSV

-83 AMAGMVALGSHSFNY
+83 AMAGMLALGSHSFNY
-98 LVPAAIIRVMAMV
+98 LVPAAIIRVMAMI

-201 PVLIAIFLIAGLML
+201 PVLIATFLIAGLML
-215 PAMLTWRSI
+215 PALLTWRSI

-300 LVGFYHTSLVI
+300 LVGFYHTPLVI

-359 PSHHLTPDLTHH
+359 PSHHL
-371 LNHDLA
+371 NHDLA
-377 PLPIDVARLS
+377 PLPIDVARLN
-387 APLTLTINQLAAK
+387 APLTLTIHQLAGK

-412 FTATQG
+412 LTATQG
-418 TPVLITGRSG
+418 IPVLITGRSG

-453 MDWLALPNT
+453 MDWLALQNT

-487 SADAGDEQLW
+487 NADASDEQLW
-497 QVLDSVGL
+497 QVLGKVGL
-505 KDWARNQPLQ
+505 KDWARSQPLQ

-562 EALWQMLVQHQQQGI
+562 EALWQMLVKHQQQGI

-583 HLWQTDQP
+583 HLWQTDHP
-591 INIVQLPEPDVFI
+591 INIVQLPEPDVLI

>member
-1 MTACN
+1 MTDSNC
-6 SEKNSENKLAS
+6 ENNS
-17 ENRLISQNSLVKTHR
+17 ENRLISQNNLVKTHR

-54 WLIAACL
+54 WLIAALL
-61 GMMTALSV
+61 GIMTALSV

-133 LRVRFFTQF
+133 LRVRFFNQF

-166 IEVLNELPL
+166 IEILNELPL

-201 PVLIAIFLIAGLML
+201 PMLIAIFLIAGLML
-215 PAMLTWRSI
+215 PALLTWRSI

-266 LDTQHT
+266 VDTQHT

-300 LVGFYHTSLVI
+300 LVGFYHTPLVI
-311 SVPMLLALFL
+311 SVPMLLALSL
-321 GIMGMTDLLAPL
+321 GIMGMTDLLTPL

-359 PSHHLTPDLTHH
+359 PSHY

-387 APLTLTINQLAAK
+387 APLTLTIHQLAAK

-412 FTATQG
+412 LTATQG
-418 TPVLITGRSG
+418 IPVLITGRSG

-435 QVLAHELAP
+435 QVLARELAP

-453 MDWLALPNT
+453 RDWLALHDT

-487 SADAGDEQLW
+487 NADASDEQLW
-497 QVLDSVGL
+497 QVLGKVGL
-505 KDWARNQPLQ
+505 KDWARSQPLQ

-562 EALWQMLVQHQQQGI
+562 EALWQMLVKHQQQGI

-583 HLWQTDQP
+583 HLWQTDHP
-591 INIVQLPEPDVFI
+591 INIVQLPEPDVLI

>member
-1 MTACN
+1 MTDSN
-6 SEKNSENKLAS
+6 KEHNNENKLAS
-17 ENRLISQNSLVKTHR
+17 ENRLLTTHR
-32 QKKANSHQTF
+32 QKKSNSHQTF

-61 GMMTALSV
+61 AIMTALSV

-83 AMAGMVALGSHSFNY
+83 ATAGMVALGSHSFNY

-133 LRVRFFTQF
+133 LRVRFFNQF

-201 PVLIAIFLIAGLML
+201 PVLITIFLIAGLML

-224 KHARAHQ
+224 KHALAHQ

-266 LDTQHT
+266 FDTQHT

-300 LVGFYHTSLVI
+300 LVGFYHTPLVI

-354 NPSLQ
+354 NPLLQ
-359 PSHHLTPDLTHH
+359 PNHH

-377 PLPIDVARLS
+377 PLPIDVARLD
-387 APLTLTINQLAAK
+387 APLTLTINQLAGK
-400 MPQAIVGFKAIS
+400 MPEAIVGFKAIS
-412 FTATQG
+412 LTATQG
-418 TPVLITGRSG
+418 IPVLITGRSG

>member
-1 MTACN
+1 MTAPN

-17 ENRLISQNSLVKTHR
+17 ENRHINQNSLITTHR

-54 WLIAACL
+54 WLIAALL

-133 LRVRFFTQF
+133 LRVRFFNQF
-142 ARLPLANLSSTLQST
+142 SRLPLANLSITLQST

-195 YQYEVN
+195 YQYEVS

-215 PAMLTWRSI
+215 PTMLTWRSI

-266 LDTQHT
+266 VDTQHT

-300 LVGFYHTSLVI
+300 LVGFYHTPLVI
-311 SVPMLLALFL
+311 SVPMLLALSL
-321 GIMGMTDLLAPL
+321 GIMGMTDLLTPL

-359 PSHHLTPDLTHH
+359 PSHHL
-371 LNHDLA
+371 NHDLA
-377 PLPIDVARLS
+377 PLPIDAARLN
-387 APLTLTINQLAAK
+387 APLTLTIHQLAAK

-412 FTATQG
+412 LTATQG
-418 TPVLITGRSG
+418 IPVLITGRSG

-453 MDWLALPNT
+453 MDWLALHDT

-487 SADAGDEQLW
+487 NADASDEQLW
-497 QVLDSVGL
+497 QVLGKVGL
-505 KDWARNQPLQ
+505 KDWARSQPLQ

-583 HLWQTDQP
+583 HLWQTDHP
-591 INIVQLPEPDVFI
+591 INIVQLPEPDVLI

>member
-1 MTACN
+1 MTAPN

-17 ENRLISQNSLVKTHR
+17 ENRLISQKSLVKTHL

-61 GMMTALSV
+61 GIMTALSV

-83 AMAGMVALGSHSFNY
+83 AMAGMLALGSHSFNY

-123 HHAVFGLLQR
+123 HHAVFGLLRR

-201 PVLIAIFLIAGLML
+201 PMLIAIFLIAGLML
-215 PAMLTWRSI
+215 PALLTWRSI

-272 HQQKRIQRAQSLVM
+272 HQQQRIQRAQSLVM
-286 LIMQWLIAAVLVGL
+286 LIMQWLIAAVLLGL
-300 LVGFYHTSLVI
+300 LVGFYHTPLVT
-311 SVPMLLALFL
+311 SVPMLLALSL
-321 GIMGMTDLLAPL
+321 GIMGMTDLLTPL

-359 PSHHLTPDLTHH
+359 PSHHL
-371 LNHDLA
+371 NHDLA
-377 PLPIDVARLS
+377 PLPIDAARLN
-387 APLTLTINQLAAK
+387 APLTLTIHQLAAK
-400 MPQAIVGFKAIS
+400 MPQAIVGLKAIS
-412 FTATQG
+412 LTATQG
-418 TPVLITGRSG
+418 IPVLITGRSG

-444 QQGSIELNG
+444 QQGSIELSG
-453 MDWLALPNT
+453 MDWLALHNT

-487 SADAGDEQLW
+487 NADASDEQLW
-497 QVLDSVGL
+497 QVLGKVGL
-505 KDWARNQPLQ
+505 KDWARSQPLQ

-541 LSPKKILLLDE
+541 LTPKKILLLDE

-583 HLWQTDQP
+583 HLWQTDQT

>member
-1 MTACN
+1 MTASN
-6 SEKNSENKLAS
+6 KEHNSENKLAS
-17 ENRLISQNSLVKTHR
+17 ENRLISQNSLIKTHP

-54 WLIAACL
+54 WLIAALL
-61 GMMTALSV
+61 GIMTALSV

-133 LRVRFFTQF
+133 LRVRFFNQF

-201 PVLIAIFLIAGLML
+201 PMLIAIFLIAGLML

-300 LVGFYHTSLVI
+300 LVGFYHTPLVI

-359 PSHHLTPDLTHH
+359 PSHHL
-371 LNHDLA
+371 NHDLA
-377 PLPIDVARLS
+377 PLPIDVARLN

-412 FTATQG
+412 LTATQG
-418 TPVLITGRSG
+418 IPVLITGRSG

-453 MDWLALPNT
+453 MDWLALHNT

-487 SADAGDEQLW
+487 NADASDEQLW
-497 QVLDSVGL
+497 QVLGKVGL
-505 KDWARNQPLQ
+505 KDWARSQPLQ

-541 LSPKKILLLDE
+541 LTPKKILLLDE

-583 HLWQTDQP
+583 HLWQTECP
-591 INIVQLPEPDVFI
+591 INIVQLPEPGVFI

>member
-1 MTACN
+1 MTASN

-17 ENRLISQNSLVKTHR
+17 ENRVISQNSFVKTHP
-32 QKKANSHQTF
+32 QKKSNSHQTF

-61 GMMTALSV
+61 GIMTALSV

-133 LRVRFFTQF
+133 LRVRFFNQF

-185 TASLLVATLL
+185 TAILLVATLL

-201 PVLIAIFLIAGLML
+201 PMLIAIFLIAGLML

-255 RWQSELTAFNS
+255 RWQSELTAFKS
-266 LDTQHT
+266 VDTQHT

-300 LVGFYHTSLVI
+300 LVGFYHTPLVI
-311 SVPMLLALFL
+311 SVPWLLALFL
-321 GIMGMTDLLAPL
+321 GILGMTDLLAPL
-333 VTHSLALGNSLAA
+333 VTHSLAFGNSLAA

-359 PSHHLTPDLTHH
+359 PSHHL
-371 LNHDLA
+371 NHDLA
-377 PLPIDVARLS
+377 PLPIDVARLN

-412 FTATQG
+412 LTATQG
-418 TPVLITGRSG
+418 IPVLITGRSG

-444 QQGSIELNG
+444 QQGSIEING
-453 MDWLALPNT
+453 MDWLALHDT

-487 SADAGDEQLW
+487 NADASDEQLW

-541 LSPKKILLLDE
+541 LTPKKILLLDE

-557 DKKSR
+557 DKKNR